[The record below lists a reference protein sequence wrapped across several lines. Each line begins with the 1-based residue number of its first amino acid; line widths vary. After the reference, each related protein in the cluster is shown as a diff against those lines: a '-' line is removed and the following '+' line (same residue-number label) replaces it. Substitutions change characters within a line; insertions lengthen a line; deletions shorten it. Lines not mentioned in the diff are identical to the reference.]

1 MFIQCLC
8 TIIRCI
14 HAFRKILG
22 GNLWNVGAIRE
33 PWDLEM
39 VRDLGCPA
47 YPVLSLGFDNTCM
60 HTFLPHFVLSGEDFG
75 ECFWAFLEL
84 GNFGNSSL
92 LRFVRYPRP

>member
-1 MFIQCLC
+1 MFIRCLC

-33 PWDLEM
+33 PWDLEI

-47 YPVLSLGFDNTCM
+47 YPVLSLGSIITYTCIPNT
-60 HTFLPHFVLSGEDFG
+60 FIVLGGKLWFA
-75 ECFWAFLEL
+75 WNIREL
-84 GNFGNSSL
+84 GI
-92 LRFVRYPRP
+92 RVVRCSRL